1 MRGSAAASGSAH
13 GGPTRAVV
21 FASLLMVSQAFAAA
35 QAPAPHTSW
44 GVPDLQGVWDTRTM
58 TPLERPEQFS
68 DQAFLTD
75 EQAAEYERQT
85 IARRNDDD
93 LNHSVHAK
101 FWLDYGTQLYADKRT
116 SLIVDP
122 SNGRVPP
129 LTQAGEGRADARRAA
144 RSGRGPADSWEDRTL
159 WERCVTRG
167 LPTVMLPAPY
177 NGYVRILQTS
187 DVVVI
192 FTEMIH
198 EARVVPMDGRPRLPA
213 ELRQWLG
220 DSRGRWEGDTLVVE
234 TTNFMDRT
242 IFRGSGENLHLVERF
257 TRLDSNTLRYE
268 FTVTDQQTWPQ
279 AWSVAFPIT
288 KAEGHIY
295 EYACH
300 EGNHALR
307 NMLTYA
313 RSEELGSAK

>member
-1 MRGSAAASGSAH
+1 MRGCAAACGSAH
-13 GGPTRAVV
+13 GGPVV
-21 FASLLMVSQAFAAA
+21 LASLLVLSQALASA
-35 QAPAPHTSW
+35 QAPAPRTSW

-85 IARRNDDD
+85 IERRNDDD
-93 LNHSVHAK
+93 LSHSVHAK
-101 FWLDYGTQLYADKRT
+101 FWLDWGTQLYADKRT

-122 SNGRVPP
+122 PNGRVPP
-129 LTQAGEGRADARRAA
+129 PTQEGQRRADARRAA
-144 RSGRGPADSWEDRTL
+144 RSARGPADSSEDRTL
-159 WERCVTRG
+159 WERCFTRG

-177 NGYVRILQTS
+177 NGYVQILQTP

-198 EARVVPMDGRPRLPA
+198 EARIVPMDGRPHLPA

-220 DSRGRWEGDTLVVE
+220 DSRGWWEDDTLVVE
-234 TTNFMDRT
+234 TTNFTDRT
-242 IFRGSGENLHLVERF
+242 IFRGSGDNLHMVERF
-257 TRLDSNTLRYE
+257 TRVDPNTLIYE
-268 FTVTDQQTWPQ
+268 FTVTDPQTWPQ
-279 AWSVAFPIT
+279 SWSVAFPIT
-288 KAEGHIY
+288 MAEGLIY

-300 EGNHALR
+300 EGNHALH
-307 NMLTYA
+307 NMLSYA
-313 RSEELGSAK
+313 RSEELEK

>member
-1 MRGSAAASGSAH
+1 MRGSAAACGSAH
-13 GGPTRAVV
+13 GRPVV
-21 FASLLMVSQAFAAA
+21 LASLLVLYQALASA
-35 QAPAPHTSW
+35 QAPAPRTSW

-85 IARRNDDD
+85 IERRNDDD
-93 LNHSVHAK
+93 LSHSVHAK
-101 FWLDYGTQLYADKRT
+101 FWLDWGTQLYADKRT

-122 SNGRVPP
+122 PNGRVPP
-129 LTQAGEGRADARRAA
+129 PTQEGQRRADARRAA
-144 RSGRGPADSWEDRTL
+144 RSARGPADSSEDRTL
-159 WERCVTRG
+159 WERCFTRG

-177 NGYVRILQTS
+177 NGYVQILQTP

-198 EARVVPMDGRPRLPA
+198 EARIVPMDGRPRLPA

-220 DSRGRWEGDTLVVE
+220 DSRGWWEDDTLVVE
-234 TTNFMDRT
+234 TTNFTDRT
-242 IFRGSGENLHLVERF
+242 IFRGSGDNLHMVERF
-257 TRLDSNTLRYE
+257 TRVDPDTLIYE
-268 FTVTDQQTWPQ
+268 FTVTDPQTWPQ
-279 AWSVAFPIT
+279 SWSVAFPIT
-288 KAEGHIY
+288 TAEGLIY

-307 NMLTYA
+307 NMLSYA
-313 RSEELGSAK
+313 RSEELGTAK